1 MTLMITPATFVC
13 ERDFEHSL
21 ALLYF
26 AFTDHEARKVWYGG
40 QERGFNVAHHTLDFR
55 EGGAESWRGQPHG
68 PAWMT
73 NDATF
78 IDIVPE
84 QRVIYSYVMTMD
96 GALFTVSQQ
105 AVEFSARGSGSH
117 IKLTEQIM
125 FIDRADH
132 LAGRIEGTQAMLDH
146 LNAWLDAHTAA
157 S

>member
-13 ERDFEHSL
+13 ERDFEHSV

-40 QERGFNVAHHTLDFR
+40 KERGFNVAHHTLDFR
-55 EGGAESWRGQPHG
+55 EGGGESWRGQPHG
-68 PAWMT
+68 DAWMT

-78 IDIVPE
+78 IDIVPD
-84 QRVIYSYVMTMD
+84 QRIIYSYVMTMD

-105 AVEFSARGSGSH
+105 AVEFSVRGAGSH
-117 IKLTEQIM
+117 IRLTEQIM
-125 FIDRADH
+125 FIDRTDH

-146 LNAWLDAHTAA
+146 LNAWLDAHIAGN
-157 S
+157 